1 MTSQNDVSNKLN
13 LHQNLVAQNRVKSL
27 FLKVQTNAL
36 ERQFFEADLGVELNL
51 ERVRVGKHSH
61 SFDKEGGRRLAH
73 IG

>member
-1 MTSQNDVSNKLN
+1 MNEELVSVV
-13 LHQNLVAQNRVKSL
+13 LVREGRMESIGPV
-27 FLKVQTNAL
+27 KVQTNAL